1 MWHSTE
7 QSWNLLH
14 ILHPTVLPK
23 GCEPQVL
30 RESRCNILFMY
41 HISKSPATWK
51 GNNRVQTFCLC
62 PLSFFTHE
70 ILRKLPLSPPPKRKK
85 KKANPPICVSA
96 PGQCVQPQRKR
107 RCSFDDMSEGDLRG
121 TAAWLSAEI
130 IPYTSSSSRLMLR
143 SLWLWA
149 YKELLIKMT
158 ARTDKK
164 DMIRRKIEF
173 QRAGVHWTWAVL
185 MVQLVKSCNCEW
197 MWTYELHLQL
207 WAFAFSVIGDTQ
219 FVLEC

>member
-1 MWHSTE
+1 MDGRNSCGIP
-7 QSWNLLH
+7 QSKVGTCC
-14 ILHPTVLPK
+14 IYFTPPSCPK
-23 GCEPQVL
+23 GV
-30 RESRCNILFMY
+30 SRKCSGSHVAISYSCITYQSRLQPEKAITEFKPFAFVHSHSSLMKSLGNCHY
-41 HISKSPATWK
+41 HPCQK
-51 GNNRVQTFCLC
+51 
-62 PLSFFTHE
+62 E
-70 ILRKLPLSPPPKRKK
+70 KK

-130 IPYTSSSSRLMLR
+130 IPYTSSSSRLVLR

-164 DMIRRKIEF
+164 DMIRKQDRFSKSRSSLNVGCLNGSACE
-173 QRAGVHWTWAVL
+173 VL
-185 MVQLVKSCNCEW
+185 
-197 MWTYELHLQL
+197 
-207 WAFAFSVIGDTQ
+207 
-219 FVLEC
+219 